1 MGGFFIGLINTQGET
16 DEIKSVSLRRSV
28 TIFTFSDGRNANHK
42 IFLCKIMETILE
54 WTWNLSSIA
63 RCKMKLRI

>member
-42 IFLCKIMETILE
+42 IFLCKIMEKTTFTLE
-54 WTWNLSSIA
+54 
-63 RCKMKLRI
+63 

>member
-28 TIFTFSDGRNANHK
+28 TIFTFSDVRNANHK
-42 IFLCKIMETILE
+42 IFLCKIMEKTTFMLE
-54 WTWNLSSIA
+54 W
-63 RCKMKLRI
+63 